1 MQELNLERNG
11 CVTNFITIH
20 EFLHA
25 IGFFH
30 MQSAANRDN
39 HVQIL
44 WENIQ
49 PGLEHNFDKVSDD
62 YATDFGLPYDYQSIM
77 HYPPWAFSIND
88 QPTIVALVRL
98 NINWEVFFFLL
109 LK

>member
-1 MQELNLERNG
+1 MQELNLEGG

-25 IGFFH
+25 IGFYH

-39 HVQIL
+39 HVQIM
-44 WENIQ
+44 WENIR
-49 PGLEHNFDKVSDD
+49 PGTEHNFDKVSDD
-62 YATDFGLPYDYQSIM
+62 YATDFGLPYDYRSIM
-77 HYPPWAFSIND
+77 HYSPMAFSVNN

-98 NINWEVFFFLL
+98 NINWEVFFFSCY
-109 LK
+109 

>member
-25 IGFFH
+25 IGFWH
-30 MQSAANRDN
+30 MQSASNRDN
-39 HVQIL
+39 HVRIL
-44 WENIQ
+44 WENIM
-49 PGLEHNFDKVSDD
+49 PGLEHNFDIVSDEF
-62 YATDFGLPYDYQSIM
+62 ATDFGLPYDYRSIM

-88 QPTIVALVRL
+88 QPTIVALVS
-98 NINWEVFFFLL
+98 F
-109 LK
+109 